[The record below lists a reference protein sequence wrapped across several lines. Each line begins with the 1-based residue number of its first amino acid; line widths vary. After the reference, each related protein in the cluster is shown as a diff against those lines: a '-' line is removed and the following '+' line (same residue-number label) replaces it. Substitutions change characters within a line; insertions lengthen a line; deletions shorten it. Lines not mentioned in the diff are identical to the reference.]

1 MMTCYRNLSKHF
13 FLKITKPKPIGKCC
27 NMIFN
32 FCKSI
37 DFFFSKKKVIKY
49 SLFIFIVHICAK
61 SQTEKNKRLL
71 LTCVSECFQSHCHTF
86 KELHEFLMC
95 AVTIGGET
103 RFIFSFVRYG
113 LVRKSLGVGCTF
125 QKMAQKTKCPKMNV
139 NLFIIELGWII
150 SPSF

>member
-1 MMTCYRNLSKHF
+1 
-13 FLKITKPKPIGKCC
+13 
-27 NMIFN
+27 
-32 FCKSI
+32 
-37 DFFFSKKKVIKY
+37 VIKY

-71 LTCVSECFQSHCHTF
+71 LTCVSECFQSHCYIF

-95 AVTIGGET
+95 VVTIGGET
-103 RFIFSFVRYG
+103 SFIFSFVRYG

-139 NLFIIELGWII
+139 NLFIIELG
-150 SPSF
+150 